1 VFRKALL
8 TVDRSPFAE
17 AAIPRLVDVNPGS
30 VVILEVTESVAS
42 IIAREMPAFD
52 VPPDLARQIEEG
64 EREAVADYLHSLAAR
79 LRDMGVEDVKIVIGE
94 GKPGQQIIEVAREE
108 GCDLIVMSTHG
119 RSGLRRAFLGSVA
132 SYVVNH
138 LEDGSIL
145 LVRPPARGD

>member
-1 VFRKALL
+1 
-8 TVDRSPFAE
+8 
-17 AAIPRLVDVNPGS
+17 
-30 VVILEVTESVAS
+30 
-42 IIAREMPAFD
+42 
-52 VPPDLARQIEEG
+52 
-64 EREAVADYLHSLAAR
+64 
-79 LRDMGVEDVKIVIGE
+79 VKIVIGE